1 MPQAKP
7 AFRSLPA
14 SVIPRIVSEGK
25 EAEEF
30 EKTIHHKICDRAYF
44 LFEQSGRAAGKEKE
58 NWIRAESEVLRRGL
72 QARESGTWVALTA
85 SIPDA
90 SADGIEILV
99 NPKRV
104 IVRVGAAGELYRATD
119 LDVEV
124 EPATAA
130 ASFKEQQLNLMVKK
144 RRDAGTQVHS
154 G

>member
-44 LFEQSGRAAGKEKE
+44 LFEQSGRAAGKDKE
-58 NWIRAESEVLRRGL
+58 NWIRAESEIMRRGL
-72 QARESGTWVALTA
+72 QTRESGTWVALTA

-99 NPKRV
+99 NAKRV
-104 IVRVGAAGELYRATD
+104 IVQVGAAGELYLATD

-130 ASFKEQQLNLMVKK
+130 ASFKAEQLNLMVKK
-144 RRDAGTQVHS
+144 RRDAGTKVHS